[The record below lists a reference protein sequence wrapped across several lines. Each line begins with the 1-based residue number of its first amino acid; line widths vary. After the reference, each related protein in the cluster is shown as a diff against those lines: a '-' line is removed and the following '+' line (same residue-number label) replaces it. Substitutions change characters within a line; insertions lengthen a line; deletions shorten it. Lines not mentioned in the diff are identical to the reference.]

1 MIKVGIDHSINST
14 GVCIS
19 NGEKTQWILISSVEK
34 PNKMMRKLSELNDV
48 TIMTYE
54 RTGDNLID
62 GQRVGKIITEA
73 IKELQ
78 RLWKENELT
87 IVKEDYAYSAV
98 WNTLVQLVE
107 HSSLMVYTIEK
118 ELGVTIHK
126 ISPKSIKKAFTGNGN
141 ANKDAMHVTFVNTEI
156 KGPFHNFCCKYD
168 KAQKHVNDLVDSY
181 AIMKM
186 CTSDAY

>member
-1 MIKVGIDHSINST
+1 MITVGIDHSINST

-19 NGEKTQWILISSVEK
+19 NDEKTQWILISSVEK

-62 GQRVGKIITEA
+62 GQRVGKIIVEI

-78 RLWKENELT
+78 RIWKENELT
-87 IVKEDYAYSAV
+87 IVKEDYAYSAQ
-98 WNTLVQLVE
+98 WNTLIQLVE

-118 ELGVTIHK
+118 ELGVTMHK
-126 ISPKSIKKAFTGNGN
+126 ISHFPIICNW
-141 ANKDAMHVTFVNTEI
+141 
-156 KGPFHNFCCKYD
+156 
-168 KAQKHVNDLVDSY
+168 
-181 AIMKM
+181 
-186 CTSDAY
+186 